1 MSRSPGPSG
10 YDAVSGSGRGVTGPV
25 SHGGATAWT
34 DAAGRSV
41 PMTVV
46 VSQPTR
52 PEGFVEPRWAR
63 FLFASTTAAWIRLT
77 VGALLVVAR
86 PDAGWTA
93 LDRWLLP
100 MARRRSVAP
109 TAAASVEAT

>member
-1 MSRSPGPSG
+1 M
-10 YDAVSGSGRGVTGPV
+10 A
-25 SHGGATAWT
+25 
-34 DAAGRSV
+34 
-41 PMTVV
+41 VV

-86 PDAGWTA
+86 RNAGLIG
-93 LDRWLLP
+93 LDRCLLP
-100 MARRRSVAP
+100 MAQRRSVAP